1 MHKLVTALQQLLGR
15 EMRSYLPPQRR
26 GLEANENG
34 AEGHGDRRQAE
45 PSSNSRPPARS
56 EASRPPSV
64 SAEAVKN
71 SGRAS
76 GPL

>member
-1 MHKLVTALQQLLGR
+1 MHKLVTALQQLLER

-56 EASRPPSV
+56 EGFAPSFC
-64 SAEAVKN
+64 E
-71 SGRAS
+71 R
-76 GPL
+76 